1 MKRHNSSSGRPD
13 QKWYARGKTPD
24 LQCLHLGRKKKK
36 RFDQIITKGKA
47 KVLEDYPVPEEETIE
62 EHVVFK
68 SRLEASVTSFALMCA
83 GKKRTLEVPL
93 IEASHHI
100 DCVKIEEK
108 NLWEGLK
115 KKAALLRSPQ
125 KDTTGSPAL
134 PGPGTSSGK

>member
-1 MKRHNSSSGRPD
+1 MVCPWKDPRSTVLTSRE
-13 QKWYARGKTPD
+13 KE
-24 LQCLHLGRKKKK
+24 KK

-47 KVLEDYPVPEEETIE
+47 KVLEDDPVPEEETIE